1 MVTQRNYEENKAITI
16 IEFTQNTCKH
26 TTETNPAYAMVR
38 WAEIHISSWIATCH
52 TPELKQ
58 TFFREPD
65 NPHTQFMWIR

>member
-1 MVTQRNYEENKAITI
+1 MTI

-26 TTETNPAYAMVR
+26 TVETNPAYSMAR
-38 WAEIHISSWIATCH
+38 GAEMHISSLIATCH

-58 TFFREPD
+58 AFFRELD